1 MSLKVIIRKIDEL
14 SDATLDL
21 TRRLIN
27 LLGDNL
33 VAVES
38 SSDGDFN
45 LRIILRRKT
54 WDTIEKILKTIEKVE
69 EEHGIIGKIIPEIL
83 ETGEVNVR

>member
-1 MSLKVIIRKIDEL
+1 MHPWVVSDLKKAL
-14 SDATLDL
+14 AKA
-21 TRRLIN
+21 
-27 LLGDNL
+27 LGDNL